1 MSLWGRCLPRLTS
14 TRESKAGVLARDDP
28 RGLSSAVAILFLR
41 MVLACAND
49 VFWRLAQHIRPVP
62 MELAWRISGDD
73 LACEV
78 CEIVWIFGRTCV
90 VRIDTEVFGGEAKG
104 KGCRKFVEHLHLPIE
119 PCLGIWTE
127 RISPAQSR
135 AHIVDA
141 QPAQPF
147 GGGFK
152 AVILEVEP
160 LTDTQPGGKMLQRK
174 LRRAVFVQESH
185 VIVPIVGA
193 ALRFLVTRCRG
204 PGSGKIV
211 QAIPMH
217 ALHNGH

>member
-119 PCLGIWTE
+119 PCGCIGTLPVGPSSVLCAGDAHRQLMTAIRGITRTHRSGPPPVIAIW
-127 RISPAQSR
+127 RSR
-135 AHIVDA
+135 R
-141 QPAQPF
+141 
-147 GGGFK
+147 
-152 AVILEVEP
+152 
-160 LTDTQPGGKMLQRK
+160 TM
-174 LRRAVFVQESH
+174 
-185 VIVPIVGA
+185 
-193 ALRFLVTRCRG
+193 
-204 PGSGKIV
+204 
-211 QAIPMH
+211 
-217 ALHNGH
+217 